1 MNWCKWVPK
10 KCNIFAWRAEMNRIP
25 TVDALC
31 SRGMTIIDD
40 MCCLCEEDLESV
52 SHIFSACPISVGV
65 WEKVSFWCRIP
76 RFFIFSFR
84 DLLELHSVGGRKKA
98 ECEALHGIVLTT
110 CWVIW
115 KARNKLRFNG
125 IRSSIEE
132 IFSEVR
138 VISFFWYKHRAK
150 KGKFEW
156 VNWCKFVNM

>member
-1 MNWCKWVPK
+1 
-10 KCNIFAWRAEMNRIP
+10 MNRIP

-40 MCCLCEEDLESV
+40 ICCLCEEDLESV

-84 DLLELHSVGGRKKA
+84 DLVELHSVGDREKA
-98 ECEALHGIVLTT
+98 DREALHGVVLTT
-110 CWVIW
+110 CWVLW

-125 IRSSIEE
+125 IRSSVEE

-138 VISFFWYKHRAK
+138 VVSFFWFKHRAK

-156 VNWCKFVNM
+156 EDLCKFVNM